1 MDAITGVTLADAV
14 AKRDRYVSAL
24 LAALDDV
31 DGRVRRAA
39 VDAFDTFAV
48 GLAVVKLGSE
58 QERIGEALATLASGQ
73 SRDSVQT
80 PRQCDALDRLGVDGV
95 LFGE

>member
-1 MDAITGVTLADAV
+1 MG
-14 AKRDRYVSAL
+14 
-24 LAALDDV
+24 
-31 DGRVRRAA
+31 GRVRPAA
-39 VDAFDTFAV
+39 VDPFDTLAV
-48 GLAVVKLGSE
+48 GLAVVEPDSE
-58 QERIGEALATLASGQ
+58 QERLGESLATLASEQ